1 MVAPLFQLSNPQFG
15 DIGCSEWQFFSF
27 PHQKLY
33 SWTPSLSDLKHTM
46 RVIYIWSKAEYRIV
60 FQFPPFYMKNVI
72 CISLWTYVFRYIHS
86 LTKYNKACC
95 KRKSLGFS
103 SFLDQECFQRYNYV
117 RLFRYIHT
125 FKSRIQYI
133 IIDV

>member
-1 MVAPLFQLSNPQFG
+1 MLAPLFQLSNPQFG
-15 DIGCSEWQFFSF
+15 HIGCSEWQFFSF

-60 FQFPPFYMKNVI
+60 FQFPPFYMKNAI

-95 KRKSLGFS
+95 CKRKKPWFLLLPRSRMFS
-103 SFLDQECFQRYNYV
+103 KIWLCKV
-117 RLFRYIHT
+117 IIHSKAEFST
-125 FKSRIQYI
+125 
-133 IIDV
+133 